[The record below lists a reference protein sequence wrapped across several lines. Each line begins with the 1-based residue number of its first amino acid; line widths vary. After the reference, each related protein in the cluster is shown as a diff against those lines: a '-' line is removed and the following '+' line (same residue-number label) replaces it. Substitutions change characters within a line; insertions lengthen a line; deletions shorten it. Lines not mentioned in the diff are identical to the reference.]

1 MSLETLREEGLK
13 WVELNKSKRFS
24 GITKLLTDLYP
35 DNAHFIYELL
45 QNAEDA
51 HDPCVEG
58 SKGATHVK
66 FELRSDS
73 LIFEHN
79 GDRLFSLKDVE
90 SISGIGDSSKIDDA
104 TTIGKFGIG
113 FKAVFAYTD
122 TPEIHSGDFHFRIH
136 DLVVPVTNGVSR
148 LDLGGNLTRFI
159 FPLGTHKKTTAQ
171 AVKEIEN
178 GLRALDDNTLLFL
191 NHIRRIDYQLPDGTG
206 FITRKDHD
214 EQHIEISSSHPGNIE
229 SISHWL
235 RFQKEVNIL
244 DDGDTSKSCR
254 IAIAYGIEPGDEKKD
269 KTPWKIVPL
278 KHGQVSIYFPAEKET
293 SNLRFHM
300 HAPFAS
306 TVARDSVRSCKAN
319 DNLRDELAG
328 LVCESLTTIRDAG
341 MLTVNS
347 LATLPV
353 PSDNLPAFYE
363 PIRNHI
369 IGCFRTQSLTPAKNG
384 GHFPGEIM
392 MRGPAKISE
401 MLNDEDLTVIVEQE
415 DVKWVVNPP
424 QINQRIDQF
433 LTSLSIDH
441 WGWEQ
446 LEDYL
451 YTDMS
456 DFLGLK
462 ECTWLKNFY
471 LFLHDA
477 MVRQDVSGSL
487 CSGWEILR
495 STEGNYLAGK
505 DYFFPSSVHASDQIS
520 FLPDELL
527 EYTPESKQLTLR
539 EFYQRIGVRLLGER
553 EEIELILK
561 EYYQTNNFLVSHE
574 MHLNHIERIINYWK
588 SNGNDIFPI
597 LKSTRFLLNASET
610 LLCLPKSLYL
620 DNPYKDTGLEAMFD
634 DGANKLE
641 KSKMPLWHGYA
652 EIPNFLE
659 FAQGV
664 GVMSSLEILIYNA
677 TLMQPGIFGRKGNH
691 TSTTINKDYFING
704 AHWST
709 KNSDYYLG
717 TINLLSKSHS
727 LSLAIW
733 KTVSNSKPEYLLA
746 HYRPNDKR
754 QHEEKKSISFFL
766 VQLKESAW
774 IPDKEGH
781 FCKPADMLV
790 STLHPDFVFNNA
802 NGWLTAIGFGENEAK
817 KTEEYKQKARILA
830 ETVGLSPEEA
840 ADLKELLKDLTPEK
854 RREIIDRM
862 KAERMTENEPKLP
875 SSPAPNPERR
885 EIKSKE
891 AALDAKDKEYEFK
904 NRSVRTTNSPERK
917 TYLKAHN
924 STENGHIYCQLCNCR
939 MPFMVKNEDYFEA
952 VEFVRSSRKEHP
964 ENSLA
969 LCPNCAAEYKHACS
983 TTESERIDLLMG
995 IDINLPEDEMKISLD
1010 LPNHTSLR
1018 FTHKHLIDLRAA
1030 MLLHRETGA
1039 SEPETDDLEREE
1051 FEEDSDDM
1059 QVSPDTLLPP
1069 INQPTQEI
1077 REEIK
1082 NEIRPQA
1089 TSIVPT
1095 NIPDKRVERAIAGLS
1110 KATSNQNS
1118 HIISKVTE
1126 ILRDMLN
1133 HSEFIDLLRSEGI
1146 HLTTLKQATD
1156 YLTPDLNLKNFGY
1169 SKYADFIQHVCMV
1182 SGFAS
1187 LYTKPP
1193 SEIRLNRNNISIPGY
1208 TQLGRPAPLA
1218 IPPSPVKP
1226 STSQRPDYKN
1236 SSALTNKNG
1245 IIIRKASS
1253 NSTNNR

>member
-1 MSLETLREEGLK
+1 MNHGLEELFRKRSDWVKLSQENNFEEGI
-13 WVELNKSKRFS
+13 KR
-24 GITKLLTDLYP
+24 LLTELYP

-45 QNAEDA
+45 QNAEDT
-51 HDPCVEG
+51 E
-58 SKGATHVK
+58 ATK
-66 FELRSDS
+66 ATFTLESNR

-79 GDRLFSLKDVE
+79 GKRLFNLRDVD
-90 SISGIGDSSKIDDA
+90 SITSIGVSTKRDDP
-104 TTIGKFGIG
+104 TSIGKFGVG
-113 FKAVFAYTD
+113 FKAVFAYTN
-122 TPEIHSGDFHFRIH
+122 TPEIHSGSYHFAIS
-136 DLVVPVTNGVSR
+136 DLVVPLPVDIDEHTNG
-148 LDLGGNLTRFI
+148 GTKFI
-159 FPLGTHKKTTAQ
+159 FPFDHEKKSASQAIMEIVAGLMSLG
-171 AVKEIEN
+171 
-178 GLRALDDNTLLFL
+178 DNTLLFL
-191 NHIRRIDYQLPDGTG
+191 SNIQTIEYKMLSGPIGTIKRVENEAG
-206 FITRKDHD
+206 
-214 EQHIEISSSHPGNIE
+214 HIEIHINRPDGGKSLSY
-229 SISHWL
+229 WL
-235 RFQKEVNIL
+235 RLQKDVAIL
-244 DDGDTSKSCR
+244 DDNNLSKNCR
-254 IAIAYGIEPGDEKKD
+254 IAIAYSIVPGDDKKD

-278 KHGQVSIYFPAEKET
+278 THGQVSIYFPAEKER

-319 DNLRDELAG
+319 DNLRDAIAD
-328 LVCESLTTIRDAG
+328 LVCESLTTICNAG

-347 LATLPV
+347 LAALPV
-353 PSDNLPAFYE
+353 PYDYLPAFYE
-363 PIRNHI
+363 PIRNQI
-369 IGCFRTQSLTPAKNG
+369 VSYFRTQSLTPAKNG
-384 GHFPGEIM
+384 GNFPGEIM

-401 MLNDEDLTVIVEQE
+401 MFNDEDMAMIIEQE
-415 DVKWVVNPP
+415 DVKWVANPP

-433 LTSLSIDH
+433 LSSLNVDH

-451 YTDMS
+451 YADMS
-456 DFLGLK
+456 NFLDLK
-462 ECTWLKNFY
+462 DSAWLKNFY
-471 LFLHDA
+471 LFLYDA

-495 STEGNYLAGK
+495 SPEGKYMTGK

-520 FLPDELL
+520 FLPEELL
-527 EYTPESKQLTLR
+527 EYTPEFKQLTLR
-539 EFYQRIGVRLLGER
+539 EFYQKIGVRLLGER

-561 EYYQTNNFLVSHE
+561 EYYRTMNLAVSHE
-574 MHLNHIERIINYWK
+574 MHLDHVERIIRYWK
-588 SNGNDIFPI
+588 SNGNDIFPV
-597 LKSTRFLLNASET
+597 LKNTRFLLNASET

-620 DNPYKDTGLEAMFD
+620 DNPYKDTGLEAMFAD
-634 DGANKLE
+634 EANKLE
-641 KSKMPLWHGYA
+641 KSKMPLWHGYT

-659 FAQGV
+659 FTQGV
-664 GVMSSLEILIYNA
+664 GVMNSLEIRIYNA

-717 TINLLSKSHS
+717 TINLLSKSHT

-733 KTVSNSKPEYLLA
+733 KTVSNVKPEYLLA

-774 IPDKEGH
+774 IPDKEGN

-790 STLHPDFVFNNA
+790 STLHADFVFNNV

-854 RREIIDRM
+854 RREIIDRI
-862 KAERMTENEPKLP
+862 KAERMTENEPELP
-875 SSPAPNPERR
+875 SSPSSNPERR
-885 EIKSKE
+885 ESKSKE
-891 AALDAKDKEYEFK
+891 AALDAIDKEYEVK
-904 NRSVRTTNSPERK
+904 SRSVRTTNTPERK
-917 TYLKAHN
+917 SYLKVHN

-939 MPFMVKNEDYFEA
+939 MPFMVKNEDFFEA
-952 VEFVRSSRKEHP
+952 VEFVRSSSKEYP

-969 LCPNCAAEYKHACS
+969 LCPNCAAEYKHVCS
-983 TTESERIDLLMG
+983 TPESERIDLILG
-995 IDINLPEDEMKISLD
+995 IDINLSEDEMKIPLN

-1030 MLLHRETGA
+1030 MLLHRENGA
-1039 SEPETDDLEREE
+1039 FEADTDGVGGEE
-1051 FEEDSDDM
+1051 FEENSDDM
-1059 QVSPDTLLPP
+1059 QASPGTPSPLMIKPKP
-1069 INQPTQEI
+1069 EI
-1077 REEIK
+1077 HEDIK
-1082 NEIRPQA
+1082 NEVRPQA
-1089 TSIVPT
+1089 NTIVPT
-1095 NIPDKRVERAIAGLS
+1095 NIPDKRVERAISGLI

-1118 HIISKVTE
+1118 LIISKVTE
-1126 ILRDMLN
+1126 ILRGMLN

-1156 YLTPDLNLKNFGY
+1156 YLIPDLNLKNFGY

-1236 SSALTNKNG
+1236 SSALTNKSG
-1245 IIIRKASS
+1245 IIIRKASA
-1253 NSTNNR
+1253 NSTHNR